1 MGIWG
6 REISGSSGFSGL
18 KLGTSGSELSEI
30 KIYSTAS
37 IVPTAVLATARLD
50 QTFAL
55 AGVTVVDRVS
65 SVTPPGTLGN
75 ISINA
80 YILARD
86 ILTLHFCNPSASD
99 AGPPRG
105 VYSVLAIH

>member
-1 MGIWG
+1 
-6 REISGSSGFSGL
+6 
-18 KLGTSGSELSEI
+18 LGTSGSELSEI

-37 IVPTAVLATARLD
+37 IVPMALPATACLD

-55 AGVTVVDRVS
+55 EGVTVADRLS

-86 ILTLHFCNPSASD
+86 INSAFLQS
-99 AGPPRG
+99 
-105 VYSVLAIH
+105 